1 MRHVNSKPV
10 YRGTILALIGLWLLT
25 GGLGG
30 ATADAQ
36 SFSNQSLHGTYGDIA
51 SGTLAG
57 ESVTS
62 IARFTFHG
70 DGTCDLVAR
79 VNIAAAGSLAPIV
92 ATTCTY
98 DVQSDGTGTFTTEL
112 PGLGTFNT
120 ALVIVDN
127 QKEVYMITT
136 DPGVSVTVVLKKQ

>member
-1 MRHVNSKPV
+1 M
-10 YRGTILALIGLWLLT
+10 GLWLLT

-36 SFSNQSLHGTYGDIA
+36 SFSNQSLRGAYGDIA

-57 ESVTS
+57 DSAIS

-79 VNIAAAGSLAPIV
+79 VNIAAAGSPGPIV
-92 ATTCTY
+92 ATACTY
-98 DVQSDGTGTFTTEL
+98 DVQPDGTGTFTTEL